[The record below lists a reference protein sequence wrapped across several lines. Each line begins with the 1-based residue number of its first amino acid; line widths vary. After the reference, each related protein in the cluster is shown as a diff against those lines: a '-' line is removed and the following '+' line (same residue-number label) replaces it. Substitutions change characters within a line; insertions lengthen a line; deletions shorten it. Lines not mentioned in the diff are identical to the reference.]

1 MNLHEYQAKAVLRDY
16 GFPFPKA
23 GVAVT
28 AEGATARAK
37 EVGGSAWAVKA
48 QVHAGRRGKAG
59 GVRIA
64 HSPEEAGQAAAE
76 MLGTRIVTEQTGR
89 DGLPIRKVYVEE
101 ALQVAREIYAAVLIN
116 RSQAKV
122 SVIVSAKGGEDVE
135 TALTQSD
142 HIFEMELNGAPD
154 ESQLARLAE
163 FLGLPGDTA
172 AAVADL
178 LARAK
183 RAFIE
188 LDASLIEL
196 NPLVLTIGGA
206 LAVLDVKMVLDDN
219 ALMRH
224 PNLVQLRDEEE
235 VDPQELEAGR
245 YELNYVRLD
254 GDIGVLVTGAGLGL
268 AVLDLIKEGGGDT
281 ANFMDVRPVAS
292 RDQVAEGF
300 RLLLTD
306 ARVSVVLVVAM
317 GGGILRC
324 DTIAEG
330 LAAAI
335 RRTGSPLPVVYHAA
349 GTGKE
354 ISEMVLRNQG
364 FAVTLTDSIEEAA
377 HEALR
382 ISRMRAA

>member
-59 GVRIA
+59 GVRIV

-142 HIFEMELNGAPD
+142 QIFEMELNGAPD

-178 LARAK
+178 LAQAK

-196 NPLVLTIGGA
+196 NPLVLTTGGA

-235 VDPQELEAGR
+235 VDPQELEASR

-306 ARVSVVLVVAM
+306 ARVSVVLVIAM

>member
-196 NPLVLTIGGA
+196 NPLVLTTGGA

-306 ARVSVVLVVAM
+306 TRVSVVLVIAM

>member
-1 MNLHEYQAKAVLRDY
+1 
-16 GFPFPKA
+16 
-23 GVAVT
+23 
-28 AEGATARAK
+28 
-37 EVGGSAWAVKA
+37 
-48 QVHAGRRGKAG
+48 
-59 GVRIA
+59 
-64 HSPEEAGQAAAE
+64 

-142 HIFEMELNGAPD
+142 QIFEMELNGAPD
-154 ESQLARLAE
+154 ESQLARLAD

-178 LARAK
+178 LAQAK

-196 NPLVLTIGGA
+196 NPLVLTTGGA

-306 ARVSVVLVVAM
+306 TRVSVVLVIAM

>member
-59 GVRIA
+59 GVRIV

-142 HIFEMELNGAPD
+142 QIFEMELNGAPD

-178 LARAK
+178 LAQAK

-196 NPLVLTIGGA
+196 NPLVLTTGGA

-306 ARVSVVLVVAM
+306 ARVSVVLVIAM

>member
-59 GVRIA
+59 GVRIV

-135 TALTQSD
+135 TVLTQSD
-142 HIFEMELNGAPD
+142 QIFEMELNGAPD

-178 LARAK
+178 LAQAK

-196 NPLVLTIGGA
+196 NPLVLTTGGA

-235 VDPQELEAGR
+235 VDPQELEASR

-306 ARVSVVLVVAM
+306 ARVSVVLVIAM

>member
-59 GVRIA
+59 GVRIV

-142 HIFEMELNGAPD
+142 QIFEMELNGAPD

-196 NPLVLTIGGA
+196 NPLVLTTGGA

>member
-196 NPLVLTIGGA
+196 NPLVLTTGGA

-235 VDPQELEAGR
+235 VDPQELEASR

>member
-59 GVRIA
+59 GVRIV

-142 HIFEMELNGAPD
+142 QLFEMELNGAPD

-178 LARAK
+178 LAQAK

-196 NPLVLTIGGA
+196 NPLVLTTGGA

-235 VDPQELEAGR
+235 VDPQELEASR

-306 ARVSVVLVVAM
+306 ARVSVVLVIAM

>member
-196 NPLVLTIGGA
+196 NPLVLTTGGA

-224 PNLVQLRDEEE
+224 PN
-235 VDPQELEAGR
+235 GR

>member
-196 NPLVLTIGGA
+196 NPLVLTTGGA

>member
-59 GVRIA
+59 GVRIV

-101 ALQVAREIYAAVLIN
+101 ALQVAREIYAAVLVN

-135 TALTQSD
+135 TALTRSD
-142 HIFEMELNGAPD
+142 QLFEMELNGAPD
-154 ESQLARLAE
+154 ESQRARLAE

-178 LARAK
+178 LAQAK

-196 NPLVLTIGGA
+196 NPLVLTTGGA

-306 ARVSVVLVVAM
+306 ARVSVVLVIAM

>member
-59 GVRIA
+59 GVRIV

-142 HIFEMELNGAPD
+142 QLFEMELNGAPD
-154 ESQLARLAE
+154 ESQLARLAK

-178 LARAK
+178 LAQAK

-196 NPLVLTIGGA
+196 NPLVLTTGGA

-235 VDPQELEAGR
+235 VDPQELEASR

-306 ARVSVVLVVAM
+306 ARVSVVLVIAM

-382 ISRMRAA
+382 ISRMRAV

>member
-28 AEGATARAK
+28 AEGAAARAK

-59 GVRIA
+59 GVRIV

-142 HIFEMELNGAPD
+142 QLFEMELNEAPD

-178 LARAK
+178 LAQAK

-196 NPLVLTIGGA
+196 NPLVLTTGGA

-235 VDPQELEAGR
+235 VDPQELEASR

-306 ARVSVVLVVAM
+306 ARVSVVLVIAM

>member
-59 GVRIA
+59 GVRIV

-178 LARAK
+178 LAQAK

-196 NPLVLTIGGA
+196 NPLVLTTGGA

>member
-59 GVRIA
+59 GVRIV

-196 NPLVLTIGGA
+196 NPLVLTTGGA

>member
-59 GVRIA
+59 GVRIV

-135 TALTQSD
+135 TVLTQSD
-142 HIFEMELNGAPD
+142 QVFEMELNGAPD

-178 LARAK
+178 LAQAK

-188 LDASLIEL
+188 LDASLIEF
-196 NPLVLTIGGA
+196 NPLVLTTGGA

-306 ARVSVVLVVAM
+306 ARVSVVLVIAM